1 MEIKRLY
8 LAGSIT
14 NNKRYKDEFSR
25 ASWQLKNAGYV
36 VENPIDFCNED
47 WSWQECMRKCIR
59 VLSKQNA
66 IAVIGDVQ
74 NSKGASL
81 ELKIGEALGMEIKSV
96 DQWIEGNVLGLEN
109 VDKTSTLQD

>member
-1 MEIKRLY
+1 MEVKRLY

-14 NNKRYKDEFSR
+14 GNKRYKDEFSR

-36 VENPIDFCNED
+36 VENPVDFCNED
-47 WSWQECMRKCIR
+47 WSWQECIRKCIR

-81 ELKIGEALGMEIKSV
+81 ELTIGEALGMEIKSV
-96 DQWIEGNVLGLEN
+96 EEWIEGNDREEEGI
-109 VDKTSTLQD
+109 DKELTPQD

>member
-14 NNKRYKDEFSR
+14 GNKRYKDEFSR

-36 VENPIDFCNED
+36 VENPVDFCNED
-47 WSWQECMRKCIR
+47 WSLRKCIR

-96 DQWIEGNVLGLEN
+96 DQWLDGNVLGLEN
-109 VDKTSTLQD
+109 IDKTSTLQD